1 MTGRVELW
9 RATNNFLILPHCDPI
24 CDSKDWIPFGKY
36 KEEKSDWFW
45 TRYIFVLSN
54 KYILPSMK
62 VLFICL
68 LVKSNGKFFWVIHQ
82 FPEDVAK
89 QRSYYTK
96 HPVST
101 LIISQQ
107 RQKARGASK
116 EGVSWVQV
124 RSREKKVNWLIY
136 SLTEILNIET
146 V

>member
-1 MTGRVELW
+1 M
-9 RATNNFLILPHCDPI
+9 
-24 CDSKDWIPFGKY
+24 
-36 KEEKSDWFW
+36 
-45 TRYIFVLSN
+45 
-54 KYILPSMK
+54 
-62 VLFICL
+62 
-68 LVKSNGKFFWVIHQ
+68 IHQ
-82 FPEDVAK
+82 FPEGVAK

-101 LIISQQ
+101 LVISQQ

-136 SLTEILNIET
+136 SLIEILNIET